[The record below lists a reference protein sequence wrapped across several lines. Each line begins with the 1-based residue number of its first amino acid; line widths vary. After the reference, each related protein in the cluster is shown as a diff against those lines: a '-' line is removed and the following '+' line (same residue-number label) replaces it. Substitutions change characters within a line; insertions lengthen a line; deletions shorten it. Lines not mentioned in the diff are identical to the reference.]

1 MLFRKFTQVC
11 IFHSDCAGI
20 LENTF
25 SPHTVGG
32 MSENSNIKNI
42 TLTPT
47 VPTKRRTRKSSKK
60 MELPT
65 EGGGSTSP
73 GTITQLSA
81 SHTPSVKGPEPVGL
95 NSDMTQ
101 KGAPIQAAGSKAHV
115 PVKVIL
121 AEAKKKG
128 KVLLAAAK
136 VAPVEKTRKNKGA
149 RKVRMNMKGLNNKI
163 RVAKTIR
170 QKATKDTIEDI
181 KKALEK
187 ATLIKVGSKAPE
199 SMLRQMYADY
209 MMLKKRAL

>member
-25 SPHTVGG
+25 SAHTVGG
-32 MSENSNIKNI
+32 MSDTSNIKNI

-47 VPTKRRTRKSSKK
+47 VPTNRRTRKNAKK

-65 EGGGSTSP
+65 GGGTSP
-73 GTITQLSA
+73 GTLTQLSA
-81 SHTPSVKGPEPVGL
+81 SHTHSVKAPEPVGV
-95 NSDMTQ
+95 NSALTQ
-101 KGAPIQAAGSKAHV
+101 KAAPVQAAGSKAHV

-121 AEAKKKG
+121 AERKKKE
-128 KVLLAAAK
+128 KVVLAAK
-136 VAPVEKTRKNKGA
+136 VVTPVKKTRKNKAA
-149 RKVRMNMKGLNNKI
+149 RKVRVNMSGLKDKI
-163 RVAKTIR
+163 HAARTIR

-181 KKALEK
+181 RKALEK
-187 ATLIKVGSKAPE
+187 ATLIKAGSKAPE